1 MFLALGVGLLCGFLG
16 SIPVAGPI
24 SALVL
29 HRGLNRRYASAIWI
43 GWGGALAEGLY
54 ALVTFFGFAKYLT
67 KYPWIDTVSR
77 GLAAVILI
85 GLGISFMRYKTKT
98 GEDKKKADSALQ
110 SFGLGF
116 TITAIN
122 PTLIATWAAM
132 AVTLASAGMTMT
144 PADAVPFSIGAATGI
159 GGWFSVFVWIL
170 RRYGERFN
178 PRTLERVVQIIGLAV
193 VGLGVWFVV
202 RFIQAVAPAAH
213 G

>member
-1 MFLALGVGLLCGFLG
+1 MVIALLVGLLCGFLG

-29 HRGLNRRYASAIWI
+29 HRGLNRRYTSAIWI

-54 ALVTFFGFAKYLT
+54 AAVTYFGFAKYLT
-67 KYPWIDTVSR
+67 QYPWIDTVSR

-85 GLGISFMRYKTKT
+85 ALGISFMRYKTKT
-98 GEDKKKADSALQ
+98 GGEPKKKADSALQ
-110 SFGLGF
+110 SFGFGF
-116 TITAIN
+116 TITALN

-144 PADAVPFSIGAATGI
+144 PEKAVPFSVGATVGI
-159 GGWFSVFVWIL
+159 GGWFSIFVLIL
-170 RRYGERFN
+170 KRYGERFK
-178 PRTLERVVQIIGLAV
+178 PRTLERVVRVIGLAV

-202 RFIQAVAPAAH
+202 RFIQALSPGA
-213 G
+213 